1 MLACYIVVCASR
13 ALFSIGKAHYEAE
26 MSTASYAAIDSVIND
41 ISFGE
46 FFDVVKNNN
55 DDIVM
60 ITADAIKING
70 LSKKLAEECL
80 KYYTNVC
87 NSGVDVPLG
96 AFSGIAFFS
105 GLGKK
110 ININLLGVSSVKC
123 QFESKFESVGIN
135 QTKQSL
141 LLKIIPDCKV
151 IAGFKKESIECEIE
165 FICYENYIIGKVPQ
179 TYVNV
184 TGFTAS
190 K

>member
-1 MLACYIVVCASR
+1 
-13 ALFSIGKAHYEAE
+13 
-26 MSTASYAAIDSVIND
+26 MSTASYAAIDSVTAG

-46 FFDVVKNNN
+46 FFDVVKNND

-60 ITADAIKING
+60 ITADAIKINT

-87 NSGVDVPLG
+87 DSGVDVPIG
-96 AFSGIAFFS
+96 AFSGIAIFS

-110 ININLLGVSSVKC
+110 VNINLLGITSVKC

-135 QTKQSL
+135 QTRQSL
-141 LLKIIPDCKV
+141 LLKIIPDCRV
-151 IAGFKKESIECEIE
+151 IAGFKKASLECEIE